1 MANCQDCSKGIRT
14 RGEIGW
20 SGLIWMLGW
29 TAGIVYFILDK
40 TELDLVFAIIW
51 AILFIYVLIYTSIA
65 EFILVKL
72 RKTTQKE
79 NLKCKK
85 CRDKAICERC
95 GISFSPVMHLVDCS
109 T

>member
-40 TELDLVFAIIW
+40 TELDLVFAIVW

-65 EFILVKL
+65 EFILTKL

-85 CRDKAICERC
+85 L
-95 GISFSPVMHLVDCS
+95 S
-109 T
+109 